1 VRQHA
6 GRGVGTTIPAT
17 ARQQRPVTRLG
28 PSALAALSRKG
39 RGVTR
44 VSEAALRL
52 EGIAKR
58 FGPLLANDNIS
69 IDLKRGEIV
78 ALLGE
83 NGAGKTTLMN
93 ILFGHYTADAGSIE
107 VFGKTLPPGEP
118 RAAIAAGIGMV
129 HQHFTL
135 AENLS
140 VLDNI
145 MLGTEPLWRLSSDR
159 IGARRKIARLSTS
172 FGLAVEPDAPVGDLS
187 VGERQ
192 RVEILK
198 ALYRDA
204 RILILD
210 EPTAVLTP
218 QESVNLFA
226 TLKQLTA
233 EGLSIIFISHKLNE
247 VMTASDRIYV
257 LRSGRI
263 VAERERSATNRQELA
278 ELMVGRPVPEPKA
291 EKQAK
296 GAVQVELAD
305 VVAKGLDHLTLSIYG
320 GEIVGLAGVSGNGQ
334 SELADLLSGL
344 LAPTHGTVRLFGNDV
359 HPLTPHH
366 VSQLGVGRIP
376 EDRHK
381 TGLITG
387 MSAMENAVTERYRD
401 KPFSRASLF
410 DWPAVTRFTEKIIA
424 DYDVKC
430 PSPQADVRTMSGGN
444 MQKLILGRVLS
455 SNPRFILACQP
466 VRGLDVGA
474 IAYVHAQLIAAR
486 KAGASIL
493 LISDDLDE
501 ILGLSDRV
509 AVMYRGHISS
519 PVEREMASVEALG
532 LLMAGHGFAH
542 GAHSDAA

>member
-1 VRQHA
+1 M
-6 GRGVGTTIPAT
+6 
-17 ARQQRPVTRLG
+17 VTDA
-28 PSALAALSRKG
+28 SSQT
-39 RGVTR
+39 V
-44 VSEAALRL
+44 LRL
-52 EGIAKR
+52 EGITKR
-58 FGPLLANDNIS
+58 FGPLIANDNIS
-69 IDLKRGEIV
+69 IELKRGEIV

-93 ILFGHYTADAGSIE
+93 ILFGHYTADEGSIE
-107 VFGKTLPPGEP
+107 VFGKPLPPGEP

-135 AENLS
+135 AGNLS

-145 MLGTEPLWRLSSDR
+145 MLGTEHLWRLSSDR
-159 IGARRKIARLSTS
+159 AGARRRIETLAKS
-172 FGLAVEPDAPVGDLS
+172 FGLGVAPDARVGELS

-233 EGLSIIFISHKLNE
+233 DGLSIIFISHKLNE
-247 VMTASDRIYV
+247 VMKASDRIYV
-257 LRSGRI
+257 LRAGRI
-263 VAERERSATNRQELA
+263 VAGRDKSATNRQELA

-291 EKQAK
+291 EPQAP
-296 GAVQVELAD
+296 GQVQVELSD
-305 VVAKGLDHLTLSIYG
+305 VTAKGLDRVSLAIHG
-320 GEIVGLAGVSGNGQ
+320 GEILGLAGVSGNGQ
-334 SELADLLSGL
+334 SALADLLSGL
-344 LAPTHGTVRLFGNDV
+344 LLPASGTVRLFGEV
-359 HPLTPHH
+359 IHPWTPNRL
-366 VSQLGVGRIP
+366 SELGVGRIP
-376 EDRHK
+376 EDRHA

-401 KPFSRASLF
+401 QPFSRGSLF

-430 PSPQADVRTMSGGN
+430 PSPRADVRTMSGGN

-455 SNPRFILACQP
+455 SDPRFILACQP

-509 AVMYRGHISS
+509 AVMYRGQISA
-519 PVEREMASVEALG
+519 PVARASATVESIG

-542 GAHSDAA
+542 GADAHAA

>member
-1 VRQHA
+1 
-6 GRGVGTTIPAT
+6 
-17 ARQQRPVTRLG
+17 VT
-28 PSALAALSRKG
+28 
-39 RGVTR
+39 
-44 VSEAALRL
+44 SETVLRL
-52 EGIAKR
+52 EGISKR
-58 FGPLLANDNIS
+58 FGPLLANDAIS

-107 VFGKTLPPGEP
+107 VFGKTLPAGEP

-145 MLGTEPLWRLSSDR
+145 MLGTEHLWRLSSDR
-159 IGARRKIARLSTS
+159 AGARRKIAKLSSS
-172 FGLAVEPDAPVGDLS
+172 FGLAVEPDAPIGALS

-218 QESVNLFA
+218 QESANLFA

-233 EGLSIIFISHKLNE
+233 DGLSIIFISHKLNE

-257 LRSGRI
+257 LRAGRI
-263 VAERERSATNRQELA
+263 VAERQKTMTNRQELA

-291 EKQAK
+291 EKQAR
-296 GAVQVELAD
+296 GPVQVALAD
-305 VVAKGLDHLTLSIYG
+305 VVAKGLDHVTLTIHG

-344 LAPTHGTVRLFGNDV
+344 QVPSHGTVELFGSAV
-359 HPLTPHH
+359 TPWTPHH
-366 VSQLGVGRIP
+366 VSALGVGRIP

-387 MSAMENAVTERYRD
+387 MSALENAVTERYRD

-486 KAGASIL
+486 KGGASIL

-509 AVMYRGHISS
+509 AVMYRGQISA
-519 PVEREMASVEALG
+519 PIEREKASVEALG

-542 GAHSDAA
+542 GAQSHAA

>member
-1 VRQHA
+1 
-6 GRGVGTTIPAT
+6 
-17 ARQQRPVTRLG
+17 
-28 PSALAALSRKG
+28 
-39 RGVTR
+39 
-44 VSEAALRL
+44 
-52 EGIAKR
+52 
-58 FGPLLANDNIS
+58 
-69 IDLKRGEIV
+69 
-78 ALLGE
+78 
-83 NGAGKTTLMN
+83 MN
-93 ILFGHYTADAGSIE
+93 ILFGHYTADEGAIE
-107 VFGKTLPPGEP
+107 VFGKSLPPGEP

-145 MLGTEPLWRLSSDR
+145 MLGTEHLWRLSSDR
-159 IGARRKIARLSTS
+159 AGATRKIAKLAES
-172 FGLAVEPDAPVGDLS
+172 FGLMVDADARVGDLS

-233 EGLSIIFISHKLNE
+233 DGLSIIFISHKLNE

-257 LRSGRI
+257 LRAGRI
-263 VAERERSATNRQELA
+263 VAEREKAATSRQELA

-291 EKQAK
+291 EKQVQ
-296 GAVQVELAD
+296 GPVQVELIG
-305 VVAKGLDHLTLSIYG
+305 VTAKGLNHIDLTIHG

-344 LAPTHGTVRLFGNDV
+344 LTPQRGTVRLFGKEL
-359 HPLTPHH
+359 HPWTPHH
-366 VSQLGVGRIP
+366 VSELGVGRIP
-376 EDRHK
+376 EDRHA

-401 KPFSRASLF
+401 HPFSRAGLF
-410 DWPAVTRFTEKIIA
+410 DWRQVLRFTEKIIA

-455 SNPRFILACQP
+455 SDPRFILACQP

-509 AVMYRGHISS
+509 AVMYHGRISA
-519 PVEREMASVEALG
+519 PIAREKATVEEIG
-532 LLMAGHGFAH
+532 LLMAGRGFTHEAQSH
-542 GAHSDAA
+542 AA

>member
-1 VRQHA
+1 
-6 GRGVGTTIPAT
+6 
-17 ARQQRPVTRLG
+17 VT
-28 PSALAALSRKG
+28 
-39 RGVTR
+39 
-44 VSEAALRL
+44 SETVLRL

-58 FGPLLANDNIS
+58 FGPLLANDDIS
-69 IDLKRGEIV
+69 ITLKRGEIV

-93 ILFGHYTADAGSIE
+93 ILFGHYTADAGSID

-145 MLGTEPLWRLSSDR
+145 MLGTEHLWRLSSDR
-159 IGARRKIARLSTS
+159 TGARRKIAKLSAS
-172 FGLAVEPDAPVGDLS
+172 FGLTVEPERRVGDLS

-233 EGLSIIFISHKLNE
+233 DGLSIIFISHKLNE

-257 LRSGRI
+257 LRAGRI
-263 VAERERSATNRQELA
+263 VAEREKAATNRQELA

-291 EKQAK
+291 EKQAR
-296 GAVQVELAD
+296 GPVQVALAD
-305 VVAKGLDHLTLSIYG
+305 VVAKGLDHVTLAIHG
-320 GEIVGLAGVSGNGQ
+320 GEILGLAGVSGNGQ

-344 LAPTHGTVRLFGNDV
+344 LEPSHGAVQLFGSTIT
-359 HPLTPHH
+359 PWTPHH
-366 VSQLGVGRIP
+366 VSALGVGRIP

-387 MSAMENAVTERYRD
+387 MSALENAVTERYRD

-455 SNPRFILACQP
+455 SDPRFILACQP

-486 KAGASIL
+486 KEGASIL

-509 AVMYRGHISS
+509 AVMYRGQISA
-519 PVEREMASVEALG
+519 PIERERASVEQLG

-542 GAHSDAA
+542 GAQPHAA

>member
-1 VRQHA
+1 
-6 GRGVGTTIPAT
+6 
-17 ARQQRPVTRLG
+17 
-28 PSALAALSRKG
+28 
-39 RGVTR
+39 
-44 VSEAALRL
+44 
-52 EGIAKR
+52 
-58 FGPLLANDNIS
+58 
-69 IDLKRGEIV
+69 
-78 ALLGE
+78 
-83 NGAGKTTLMN
+83 
-93 ILFGHYTADAGSIE
+93 
-107 VFGKTLPPGEP
+107 
-118 RAAIAAGIGMV
+118 
-129 HQHFTL
+129 
-135 AENLS
+135 
-140 VLDNI
+140 
-145 MLGTEPLWRLSSDR
+145 
-159 IGARRKIARLSTS
+159 
-172 FGLAVEPDAPVGDLS
+172 
-187 VGERQ
+187 
-192 RVEILK
+192 
-198 ALYRDA
+198 
-204 RILILD
+204 
-210 EPTAVLTP
+210 
-218 QESVNLFA
+218 
-226 TLKQLTA
+226 
-233 EGLSIIFISHKLNE
+233 
-247 VMTASDRIYV
+247 
-257 LRSGRI
+257 
-263 VAERERSATNRQELA
+263 
-278 ELMVGRPVPEPKA
+278 
-291 EKQAK
+291 
-296 GAVQVELAD
+296 
-305 VVAKGLDHLTLSIYG
+305 LSIYG

-509 AVMYRGHISS
+509 AVMYRGQISS
-519 PVEREMASVEALG
+519 PVEREIASVEALG

-542 GAHSDAA
+542 GAHSHAA